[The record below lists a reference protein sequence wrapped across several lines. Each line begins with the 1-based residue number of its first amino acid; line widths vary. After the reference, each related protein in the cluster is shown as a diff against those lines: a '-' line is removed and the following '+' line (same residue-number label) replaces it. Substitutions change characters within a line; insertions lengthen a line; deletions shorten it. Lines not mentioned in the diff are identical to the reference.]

1 MPPPSSTLAASSS
14 HALLASS
21 FREKRGAC
29 ETDDEGVF
37 SIRPSD
43 LVKGRR
49 LKKAKSPPLSEA
61 LLTKQ
66 QSNGGGGG
74 GPVFIPPKF
83 ESPSGGLIKPSEYL
97 RSLRPDASSRRLR
110 REAAAQVRNEDDDD
124 DDDGQDEDEEAKYE
138 EVVGGDDYYSE
149 PVEPVG
155 AHYSHGALLIKR
167 LNTVLKD
174 RIGAKRRN
182 FRIFKAKH
190 TENGK

>member
-1 MPPPSSTLAASSS
+1 MPPSSTLAASSS

-49 LKKAKSPPLSEA
+49 LKKAKSPPPSEA
-61 LLTKQ
+61 LTKQ

-97 RSLRPDASSRRLR
+97 RSLRPDAAARGRHR
-110 REAAAQVRNEDDDD
+110 REAKAAQQVGSRAASSRNL
-124 DDDGQDEDEEAKYE
+124 APSS
-138 EVVGGDDYYSE
+138 VFLLRMRASVGFGL
-149 PVEPVG
+149 G
-155 AHYSHGALLIKR
+155 GLQI
-167 LNTVLKD
+167 
-174 RIGAKRRN
+174 
-182 FRIFKAKH
+182 
-190 TENGK
+190 